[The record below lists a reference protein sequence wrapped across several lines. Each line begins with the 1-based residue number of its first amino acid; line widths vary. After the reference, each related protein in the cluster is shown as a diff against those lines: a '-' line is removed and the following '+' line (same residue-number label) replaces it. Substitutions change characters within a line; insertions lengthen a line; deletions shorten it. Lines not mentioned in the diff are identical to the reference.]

1 MPVVVVGAGL
11 AGLTAARRL
20 ADLGRPVVV
29 LEQSGRVG
37 GRLATRRL
45 AGAVL
50 DHGAQFFTVRG
61 EDFATVA
68 GQWVDGGLVFE
79 WSRGFADRP
88 DGFPRYAAAG
98 GFGAL
103 AERLTDGLDVR
114 LHTPVRRVA
123 AEDGAWRVTWDGGE
137 VEAEAVVLTA
147 PLPRALATLPARMV
161 DGLLHR
167 VTYDPTL
174 ALLLVLDAPSLVPP
188 PGGRQPEEGP
198 FSFVADNAMK
208 GISAVPALTLHA
220 RGAVSRARFEDAD
233 EVLVA
238 DLTAAARPWLGGAG
252 VVAAGLERWAHAT
265 PVASWPE
272 PCYVAR
278 TDPGPLVLA
287 GDAFA
292 GPKIEGA
299 WRSGMAAAAA
309 VTPRA

>member
-20 ADLGRPVVV
+20 VDRGRPVVV
-29 LEQSGRVG
+29 LEQGDRVG

-50 DHGAQFFTVRG
+50 DYGAQFFTVRG
-61 EDFATVA
+61 EDFAAVTGRWLA
-68 GQWVDGGLVFE
+68 DGRVFE
-79 WSRGFADRP
+79 WGRGFADRP
-88 DGFPRYAAAG
+88 DGFPRYAAVG
-98 GFGAL
+98 GFATL
-103 AERLTDGLDVR
+103 AGHLGEGLDVR
-114 LHTPVRRVA
+114 LATPVRRVSPA
-123 AEDGAWRVTWDGGE
+123 GDAWTVAWDGGE
-137 VEAEAVVLTA
+137 MEAEAVVLTA
-147 PLPRALATLPARMV
+147 PVPRTLATLPGRLV
-161 DGLLHR
+161 DGLLNR

-174 ALLLVLDAPSLVPP
+174 ALLLVLDGPSVVPA

-198 FSFVADNAMK
+198 FSFVADNALK
-208 GISAVPALTLHA
+208 GISPVPALTLHA
-220 RGAVSRARFEDAD
+220 RGAVSSARFEDAD

-238 DLTAAARPWLGGAG
+238 DFTAAARPWLGGAG

-265 PVASWPE
+265 PVESWPE

-278 TDPGPLVLA
+278 TDPAPLVLA

-299 WRSGMAAAAA
+299 WRSGVAAAEALG
-309 VTPRA
+309 